1 MNFFY
6 TLIITIGCA
15 FISNAQPSSR
25 TQTAVVGDPLIL
37 NFKDDDRVD
46 HVYTKDGKVF
56 KADNYRIFQRFGNI
70 YFSRVLESDIGTYRL
85 VEGEFDKSITLVC
98 KLLKHITAC
107 I

>member
-6 TLIITIGCA
+6 ILLITGGCA
-15 FISNAQPSSR
+15 FISNAQSSSR
-25 TQTAVVGDPLIL
+25 TQTVEIGDPLIL

-56 KADNYRIFQRFGNI
+56 KADNHRIFQRFGKI

-85 VEGEFDKSITLVC
+85 VEGQFDKSITLEC

-107 I
+107 P